1 MRSQD
6 KEEMRRIGFFR
17 GVDDPEQ
24 VDAMLRGAFLQ
35 RFPAHV
41 ELIQTGE
48 PADFLHVIVDGTVEM
63 FSGHRDRETTLG
75 VSGPGDSFILAAV
88 LFDRPYLQSARA
100 LTAARILM
108 VPAEAVRQA
117 FAADAGFARS
127 VAESLA
133 LAYRGLIMELKN
145 QKLRS
150 GLERLANW
158 LLAHDAANGSKG
170 RFDLPFDKK
179 VLAARLGMAPEVL
192 SRSFAAL
199 VPYEVVVQ
207 GPSVVIR
214 DPAVLRKL
222 AQPCTTIDGATL

>member
-6 KEEMRRIGFFR
+6 LEEMRRIPFFS
-17 GVDDPEQ
+17 GVEPEQ
-24 VDAMLRGAFLQ
+24 VEAMLRGAFLQ

-41 ELIQTGE
+41 ELIHTGE
-48 PADFLHVIVDGTVEM
+48 PADFLHVIVEGTIEM

-100 LTAARILM
+100 LVASRILM
-108 VPAEAVRQA
+108 VPADAVRAA

-127 VAESLA
+127 VAENLA
-133 LAYRGLIMELKN
+133 LAYRGVIKELKN

-158 LLAHDAANGSKG
+158 LLTHDAETGSKG
-170 RFDLPFDKK
+170 QFDLPFDKR

-199 VPYEVVVQ
+199 SAYHVVVQ
-207 GPSVVIR
+207 GPSITLR
-214 DPAVLRKL
+214 DIAALRKL
-222 AQPCTTIDGATL
+222 AQPCSTIDGTSM